1 MLPQLWA
8 FQVRRLSQ
16 SRVELPLCLCWLRP
30 LSPATI
36 FDSYLTINEYSA
48 FGLSASQSLFE
59 LGSSRCLHSFGS
71 FFPFASVFPLIDL
84 LYLYDIMIFGL
95 IVG

>member
-16 SRVELPLCLCWLRP
+16 SRIELPLCLCWLRP
-30 LSPATI
+30 LSPTTT
-36 FDSYLTINEYSA
+36 FDNYLTINEHSA
-48 FGLSASQSLFE
+48 FGLSAFQSLFE

-71 FFPFASVFPLIDL
+71 FFPLASVVPLIDL
-84 LYLYDIMIFGL
+84 LYLYHIMIFGL
-95 IVG
+95 FVG